1 MNTDSRTEWEKLVNS
16 RLTDH
21 EQRLTEHEKEQAVY
35 KALASEQR
43 YHLNERF
50 NRVQDNI
57 TQTRKDLSEDI
68 ASIKS
73 GINRVTW
80 AVGLAILAVVMQFI
94 LRGGLTRL

>member
-1 MNTDSRTEWEKLVNS
+1 MMVDNRTEWEKLVNT
-16 RLTDH
+16 RLSDH

-35 KALASEQR
+35 KALADEQR
-43 YHLNERF
+43 FHLNERF

-57 TQTRKDLSEDI
+57 TQTKKDLTEDI

-80 AVGLAILAVVMQFI
+80 AVGFAILAGITQFI
-94 LRGGLTRL
+94 LRGGLIH